1 MKIIVERKEEKF
13 LLEARNEH
21 GNTLLMDADE
31 KIGGSGEGMR
41 PMQLLLAAPGG
52 CSSIDVLLILSKQK
66 QVITSYRVEVE
77 GEKEKVEDHSEFKKI
92 HLSFYLEGQV
102 DSQKA
107 IHAVQMSMEKYCS
120 VSKTLAKTA
129 EIKYSVFVNN
139 QKAYP
144 S

>member
-31 KIGGSGEGMR
+31 KIGGSGKGMR
-41 PMQLLLAAPGG
+41 PMQLLLAAAGG

-92 HLSFYLEGQV
+92 HLSFYLKGQV
-102 DSQKA
+102 DPQKA

-139 QKAYP
+139 QKVYP

>member
-31 KIGGSGEGMR
+31 KIGGSGKGMR
-41 PMQLLLAAPGG
+41 PMQLLLAAAGG

-107 IHAVQMSMEKYCS
+107 IHAVQMNGFLCPWKNI
-120 VSKTLAKTA
+120 VR
-129 EIKYSVFVNN
+129 
-139 QKAYP
+139 
-144 S
+144 